1 MFTILNE
8 MKTTLYRPIGLK
20 ELQLIIDSDYK
31 KFPPRLSWQPI
42 FYPVLNQA
50 YAEQIALE
58 WNTNDEF
65 SGYCGVVT
73 AFSLPTDYLQKYP
86 IQNVGAA
93 IHEELWV
100 PAEDLEEFN
109 SKIIGGIAIIKVFVG
124 KQFNATKS
132 DEATK
137 IVLRLGVPTI

>member
-1 MFTILNE
+1 

-50 YAEQIALE
+50 YAEQIAFE

-73 AFSLPTDYLQKYP
+73 AFSLPIDYLQKYP
-86 IQNVGAA
+86 VQNVGAK

-100 PAEDLEEFN
+100 PAEDLEDFN
-109 SKIIGGIAIIKVFVG
+109 NQIIGAIEIIKVFVG
-124 KQFNATKS
+124 MQFNAS
-132 DEATK
+132 ADDEATK
-137 IVLRLGVPTI
+137 VILKLGTPIT

>member
-1 MFTILNE
+1 

-73 AFSLPTDYLQKYP
+73 AFSLSNDYLEKYP
-86 IQNVGAA
+86 VQNVGAK
-93 IHEELWV
+93 IHEELWI
-100 PAEDLEEFN
+100 PAEELEAFN
-109 SKIIGGIAIIKVFVG
+109 SQIIDSIAIIKVFAG
-124 KQFNATKS
+124 KQFNALADDK
-132 DEATK
+132 ATK
-137 IVLRLGVPTI
+137 VVLNYLS